1 MGRFSGGPLKI
12 FSGTASGELAK
23 EIADQLGLR
32 VGDCEVGRFR
42 NGEVQVI
49 VNESVRGDDVFVVQS
64 TCSPPNDTL
73 MELLILIDALR
84 RASARRITAVVPFY
98 GYARQ
103 DRKTRGREPITA
115 KLVANLITTAH
126 ADRVLTMDLH
136 AGQIQGF
143 FDIPV
148 DHLTALPILSDYI
161 ARKRLDDLVVVS
173 PDVGGVAR
181 ARNLAD
187 RLGATFGIIEKRRSE
202 PGESEV
208 MAVIGD
214 VAGRTAV
221 LFDDIID
228 TGGTIAKAAK
238 ALIKHGAKAVYACAT
253 HPVFAGE
260 AFRTLA
266 DAPFEEVVVTNTIPV
281 VLPEAGGED
290 GSGRDAAGAKPRTVK
305 PGTTVTVGGK
315 LKIRVESVAPLLAEA
330 IARIHEDLS
339 VSKLFE

>member
-1 MGRFSGGPLKI
+1 MTSVGRFSSGPLKI
-12 FSGTASGELAK
+12 FHGTANAALAR
-23 EIADQLGLR
+23 EIADRLGLR
-32 VGDCEVGRFR
+32 VGDCLVSRFR
-42 NGEVQVI
+42 NGEVQVM
-49 VNESVRGDDVFVVQS
+49 VNESVRGDDVFVIQS

-84 RASARRITAVVPFY
+84 RASASRITAVIPFY

-115 KLVANLITTAH
+115 KLVANLITTAQ

-161 ARKRLDDLVVVS
+161 ASKRLPDVVIVS

-181 ARNLAD
+181 ARNMAE
-187 RLGATFGIIEKRRSE
+187 RLGASFGIIEKRR
-202 PGESEV
+202 PRPNASEV
-208 MAVIGD
+208 MTVIGEVKDKTAVIC
-214 VAGRTAV
+214 
-221 LFDDIID
+221 DDIID
-228 TGGTIAKAAK
+228 TGGTTAKAAE
-238 ALIKHGAKAVYACAT
+238 ALVAHGAKAVYACAT
-253 HPVFAGE
+253 HPIFAGE
-260 AFRTLA
+260 ALETLRK
-266 DAPFEEVVVTNTIPV
+266 APIEEIVVTNTIPV
-281 VLPEAGGED
+281 ESSSTSSEGKGH
-290 GSGRDAAGAKPRTVK
+290 R
-305 PGTTVTVGGK
+305 VTV
-315 LKIRVESVAPLLAEA
+315 LSVAPLLAEA

>member
-1 MGRFSGGPLKI
+1 MGRYSSGALKI
-12 FSGTASGELAK
+12 FHGSANVMLAE
-23 EIADQLGLR
+23 EIANHLGLK
-32 VGDCEVGRFR
+32 VGDCDVTCFK
-42 NGEVQVI
+42 NGEIQVI
-49 VNESVRGDDVFVVQS
+49 VNESVRGDDVYVVQS

-84 RASARRITAVVPFY
+84 RASARRITAVIPFY

-126 ADRVLTMDLH
+126 CDRVLTMDLH

-161 ARKRLDDLVVVS
+161 AKKRISDLIVVS

-181 ARNLAD
+181 ARNLAE
-187 RLGATFGIIEKRRSE
+187 RLEGATFGIIEKRR
-202 PGESEV
+202 PRPNVSEV
-208 MAVIGD
+208 MTVIGD
-214 VAGRTAV
+214 VKDRTAV

-228 TGGTIAKAAK
+228 TGGTTAAAAETLVK
-238 ALIKHGAKAVYACAT
+238 SGAKEVYACAT
-253 HPVFAGE
+253 HGIFAG
-260 AFRTLA
+260 
-266 DAPFEEVVVTNTIPV
+266 DAIARLSKAPIREVVVTNTIPV
-281 VLPEAGGED
+281 VLPGQAKVGNGKAGNGKA
-290 GSGRDAAGAKPRTVK
+290 GNGKAGAADKFKV
-305 PGTTVTVGGK
+305 
-315 LKIRVESVAPLLAEA
+315 LSVAPLLAEA
-330 IARIHEDLS
+330 MVRIHEDLS